1 MNQSI
6 VPPVGQWMRPD
17 EAAAYLR
24 LCRRTIYKL
33 MGERELPSYKVG
45 NATLLRQ
52 SDLDEYV
59 MGKRRAI

>member
-1 MNQSI
+1 MTSI
-6 VPPVGQWMRPD
+6 VPPMGQWMRPD

>member
-1 MNQSI
+1 
-6 VPPVGQWMRPD
+6 MRPD